1 MFNNKL
7 TRTFQNGV
15 NINSTA
21 VDYLHVDVMRGRVVC
36 LYKTGGVYDY
46 TNVSRRACLKF
57 ILDEARSLGKFVNN
71 VLLNERCNVKQ
82 WLTVSD
88 YATA

>member
-1 MFNNKL
+1 M

-21 VDYLHVDVMRGRVVC
+21 VDYMHVDVLRGRVVC
-36 LYKTGGVYDY
+36 LFSDGNGVYDY

-57 ILDEARSLGKFVNN
+57 IIDEARSLGKFVNN
-71 VLLNERCNVKQ
+71 VLLSERCKVQQ
-82 WLTVSD
+82 WLT
-88 YATA
+88 A